1 VQENSLLKFSLFDH
15 AGYFLLF
22 AAFPVILFLAG
33 TISPSKNGLGTHTG
47 LGLPPCGFYS
57 IFHKPC
63 PSCGMTTSFSLL
75 MHGRIFDAVKA
86 QPAGV
91 FLFLTTLFVW
101 ATLPYYYFKKK
112 KKMVDL
118 LELPFLL
125 PILLSNLV
133 VIFAVWIIRLV
144 F

>member
-1 VQENSLLKFSLFDH
+1 VEKNSSSKFTALDH

-22 AAFPVILFLAG
+22 AALPVILALAG
-33 TISPSKNGLGTHTG
+33 IINPSNSGLGTHTG

-75 MHGRIFDAVKA
+75 MHGRFLEAIIA

-112 KKMVDL
+112 KNLLDM

-133 VIFAVWIIRLV
+133 VILAVWIIRLV
-144 F
+144 C

>member
-1 VQENSLLKFSLFDH
+1 MEKNPSSRFVLLDH
-15 AGYFLLF
+15 IGYFLLF
-22 AAFPVILFLAG
+22 AALPLILIVAHSL
-33 TISPSKNGLGTHTG
+33 SPSAQGLGTHTG

-63 PSCGMTTSFSLL
+63 PSCGMTTSFALM
-75 MHGRIFDAVKA
+75 MHGNIIAAVKA

-91 FLFLTTLFVW
+91 FLFLTTFFVW

-112 KKMVDL
+112 KKLLDL

-125 PILLSNLV
+125 PILVSNL
-133 VIFAVWIIRLV
+133 ILILGVWIIRL
-144 F
+144 FI